1 MKNVHMNSGNGKM
14 QFATKTLVDQVE
26 ERIINY
32 IRDSKLKPGDTL
44 PNETQLSQDM
54 GISRNVTREAM
65 SRLRMLGL
73 IQSRTKR
80 GITIVEP
87 PLFVGLEKVTN
98 PYLFSEDTIMNIIE
112 MRIALEVGITDFI
125 FDKITDEDINDLDT
139 IVNQGSI
146 YDDNNWP
153 VDLEKAFH
161 MRIYQIAGNPFI
173 SQFQKI
179 VHIIFEY
186 AKNNYDSHIKPI
198 NKKLKAEG
206 KLITHLDLFNILKE
220 KDREKYVTAIK
231 GHLYLYRYLNK
242 KQ

>member
-1 MKNVHMNSGNGKM
+1 MNSPSNKIK
-14 QFATKTLVDQVE
+14 FETKTLVDQVE

-32 IRDSKLKPGDTL
+32 IREHELKPGDSL
-44 PNETQLSQDM
+44 PNETKLSEDM

-98 PYLFSEDTIMNIIE
+98 PHLFSEETIRNIIE
-112 MRIALEVGITDFI
+112 MRIALEIGITDFI
-125 FDKITDEDINDLDT
+125 FDKITEEDIADLKEIIT
-139 IVNQGSI
+139 QGSI

-153 VDLEKAFH
+153 VELEKAFH

-198 NKKLKAEG
+198 NDKLKMEG
-206 KLITHLDLFNILKE
+206 KLVSHLDIYNVLKSR
-220 KDREKYVTAIK
+220 DRNQYVTVIK
-231 GHLYLYRYLNK
+231 GHLYLYLDLNLK
-242 KQ
+242 K